1 MAPFLKVAVI
11 GAGVSG
17 LATARALKS
26 EGFEQVVVFEKSD
39 NLGGTWVYDPKIES
53 DPLSLDP
60 NREIVH
66 GSLYLSLCTNL
77 PRQLMGFSDYPF
89 VTRKYGDSTTFPS
102 HEEVLEFLNEFA
114 VEFGLAE
121 MIRFE
126 TEFVRVDRV
135 DSRNDQ
141 WVVESRANDLSSNEI
156 FDAVVVCNGHHT
168 QPKLADVPG
177 LEIWP
182 GKQVHSH
189 NYRVPEP
196 FRDQIVVV
204 IGSGPSAKDISREI
218 SKVAKEVHVSS
229 RSPNVEVSKLD
240 FADNMWQHSEINRV
254 DGNGEVM
261 FEDGASVYADI
272 IFHCTGFKYDFPFLK
287 TDGIVTVD
295 DNRVGPLYKHI
306 FPPKLAPGLSFVG
319 LPYFAAPV
327 LAIYDLQAKWIA
339 CVLSG
344 KTSLP
349 SEEEML
355 ADTREYY
362 RNMVEKGVPKHHTH
376 SLGHEFDYADWLSSR
391 MGLQGVDERTRS
403 IQKSYYKF
411 LVKNR
416 GWRNR
421 EWEFSVGVQ
430 EEEEVN

>member
-1 MAPFLKVAVI
+1 MVI
-11 GAGVSG
+11 I
-17 LATARALKS
+17 L
-26 EGFEQVVVFEKSD
+26 
-39 NLGGTWVYDPKIES
+39 
-53 DPLSLDP
+53 
-60 NREIVH
+60 NR
-66 GSLYLSLCTNL
+66 NW
-77 PRQLMGFSDYPF
+77 LMF
-89 VTRKYGDSTTFPS
+89 
-102 HEEVLEFLNEFA
+102 
-114 VEFGLAE
+114 
-121 MIRFE
+121 
-126 TEFVRVDRV
+126 
-135 DSRNDQ
+135 
-141 WVVESRANDLSSNEI
+141 
-156 FDAVVVCNGHHT
+156 
-168 QPKLADVPG
+168 
-177 LEIWP
+177 
-182 GKQVHSH
+182 
-189 NYRVPEP
+189 
-196 FRDQIVVV
+196 QIVVV

-339 CVLSG
+339 RVLSG

-376 SLGHEFDYADWLSSR
+376 SLGHEFDYADWLASR

-421 EWEFSVGVQ
+421 EWEFSDGVQ